1 MSRHNPYARFDRAA
15 ARRFAELPP
24 ADIKHD
30 VDDWFAAVFGWP
42 LNERE
47 AAARDA
53 FLVEIADVMEVES

>member
-1 MSRHNPYARFDRAA
+1 MSRRGPFARFDRAA
-15 ARRFAELPP
+15 ARRHADLPP
-24 ADIKHD
+24 ADIRPA